1 MNHMTTG
8 VIESDGEDEELF
20 MRYVLGMSLRFPCV
34 RSYQSFRREACRG
47 APDLL

>member
-1 MNHMTTG
+1 MNHITTG

-20 MRYVLGMSLRFPCV
+20 MRYVLGTSLRSPRICPFK
-34 RSYQSFRREACRG
+34 SFHREACRS